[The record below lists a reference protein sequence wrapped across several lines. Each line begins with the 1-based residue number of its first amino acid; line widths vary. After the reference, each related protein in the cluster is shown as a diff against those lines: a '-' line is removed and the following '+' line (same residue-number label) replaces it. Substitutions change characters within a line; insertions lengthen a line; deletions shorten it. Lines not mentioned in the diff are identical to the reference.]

1 MLDQL
6 TGTRD
11 LLEKVRSWWLSFLQE
26 ANCTSQHHNSRSYYC
41 PEPPLHPQKRNLQFS
56 SDIADAGLVYDAVNA
71 RTSVPKMVKNGFNPV
86 SRFQKGLL
94 LQRKHGPVRSSTMFP
109 KPQKKE

>member
-6 TGTRD
+6 TGTRG

-26 ANCTSQHHNSRSYYC
+26 VNCTGQHHNSRGYYC

-56 SDIADAGLVYDAVNA
+56 GDIADAGLVYDAVNA
-71 RTSVPKMVKNGFNPV
+71 RANLRLVNNAKPRKRKVTHHKL
-86 SRFQKGLL
+86 GL
-94 LQRKHGPVRSSTMFP
+94 
-109 KPQKKE
+109 